1 MSTFSELRNDHTKTW
16 ALIAAGCG
24 IGLFWIAMAAPA
36 LHRSVE
42 TLSMPQQ
49 VIRDQ
54 PSQDFYAGARAKSMP
69 AVLAERAAPPAIGA
83 VTESSGGA
91 RPAPDASGERK
102 IIRSSS
108 LAIVVQHPAQVM
120 DRIMALAEMEGGYLE
135 SSQGGGQDA
144 ASGSLTIRVPA
155 ARFEEARAEIRKL
168 GLLVEN
174 ETITAQDVTRQYVDR
189 DANLRNLRAEEAQY
203 LAILKQ
209 ANTVKDLL
217 AVSQQISGVR
227 GQIEQQQAEFNALSK
242 QTETVAIVISLRTEA
257 ETQVFG
263 LNWRPLYQLKLALRD
278 GLESVAGYASA
289 MTAFLFYLPAV
300 LLWVGTIVGGAA
312 LGWKL
317 LRWVGRSWFAA
328 GKVNEIVHRVS

>member
-16 ALIAAGCG
+16 VLIAAGLG
-24 IGLFWIAMAAPA
+24 IGLFWIALAAPTLHRSAPA
-36 LHRSVE
+36 LSLH
-42 TLSMPQQ
+42 QQ
-49 VIRDQ
+49 IVRDQ
-54 PSQDFYAGARAKSMP
+54 PSQTFYSAAPAKSKTV
-69 AVLAERAAPPAIGA
+69 VLAEPTTPPATAA
-83 VTESSGGA
+83 VMENAAGA
-91 RPAPDASGERK
+91 RPAQDASGERK

-120 DRIMALAEMEGGYLE
+120 DKIMALAEMEGGYLE
-135 SSQGGGQDA
+135 SSEGGGQDA

-168 GLLVEN
+168 GLRVEN
-174 ETITAQDVTRQYVDR
+174 ETIAAQDVTRQYVDQ

-209 ANTVKDLL
+209 ANTVKDSL
-217 AVSQQISGVR
+217 AVSRQISEVR

-242 QTETVAIVISLRTEA
+242 QTETVAIAISLRTEA
-257 ETQVFG
+257 EARVFG

-278 GLESVAGYASA
+278 GLESVGDYASA

-312 LGWKL
+312 VGWKL
-317 LRWVGRSWFAA
+317 LRWVGRRFGWQKAA
-328 GKVNEIVHRVS
+328 AASPAA

>member
-16 ALIAAGCG
+16 ALIAAGFG
-24 IGLFWIAMAAPA
+24 IGLFWLVMALPA
-36 LHRSVE
+36 LHRSAQ
-42 TLSMPQQ
+42 TLSMHRQI
-49 VIRDQ
+49 VRDQ
-54 PSQDFYAGARAKSMP
+54 PSPTFHAPVPAKSKTVVMAEP
-69 AVLAERAAPPAIGA
+69 AEGVAMESSVGVRAA
-83 VTESSGGA
+83 T
-91 RPAPDASGERK
+91 DASGERK

-120 DRIMALAEMEGGYLE
+120 DKIMALAETEGGYLE

-155 ARFEEARAEIRKL
+155 ARFEQTRTEIRKL
-168 GLLVEN
+168 GLRVEN
-174 ETITAQDVTRQYVDR
+174 ESIDARDVTRQYVDQ

-217 AVSQQISGVR
+217 AVSQRISEVR

-242 QTETVAIVISLRTEA
+242 LTETVAIAISLRTEA

-263 LNWRPLYQLKLALRD
+263 LNWRPLYQVKLALRD
-278 GLESVAGYASA
+278 GLESLAGYASA
-289 MTAFLFYLPAV
+289 MMAFLFYLPAV
-300 LLWVGTIVGGAA
+300 LLWVGTVGGGAA
-312 LGWKL
+312 VGWRF
-317 LRWVGRSWFAA
+317 LRWAGRKWFGWSAVVA
-328 GKVNEIVHRVS
+328 QGGQS

>member
-1 MSTFSELRNDHTKTW
+1 MSTFWELRNDRTKTW

-24 IGLFWIAMAAPA
+24 FAVFWVVMAMPNLHRTHTVSVAQRVTRDESSENFYRAAPA
-36 LHRSVE
+36 KEKDRPV
-42 TLSMPQQ
+42 
-49 VIRDQ
+49 
-54 PSQDFYAGARAKSMP
+54 
-69 AVLAERAAPPAIGA
+69 VLAEPTAGVAM
-83 VTESSGGA
+83 ESPQ
-91 RPAPDASGERK
+91 PAPDVSGGRK

-120 DRIMALAEMEGGYLE
+120 DKIMALAEMEGGYLE

-155 ARFEEARAEIRKL
+155 ARFEETRAEIRKL
-168 GLLVEN
+168 GLRVEN
-174 ETITAQDVTRQYVDR
+174 ETIAAQDVTRQYVDQ

-217 AVSQQISGVR
+217 AVSQRISEVR

-242 QTETVAIVISLRTEA
+242 QTETVAIAISLRTEA

-263 LNWRPLYQLKLALRD
+263 LNWRPLYQVKLALRD
-278 GLESVAGYASA
+278 GLESVAGYASV
-289 MTAFLFYLPAV
+289 MTAILFYLPAV
-300 LLWVGTIVGGAA
+300 MLWVGTIVGGAA
-312 LGWKL
+312 VGWKV
-317 LRWVGRSWFAA
+317 LRWVVRRWFGWQKAA
-328 GKVNEIVHRVS
+328 VVG

>member
-16 ALIAAGCG
+16 ALIAAGFG
-24 IGLFWIAMAAPA
+24 IALFWLVMALPA
-36 LHRSVE
+36 LHRSAQ
-42 TLSMPQQ
+42 TLSMHQQ
-49 VIRDQ
+49 IVRDQ
-54 PSQDFYAGARAKSMP
+54 PSPTFYAAVPAKSKTVVMAEP
-69 AVLAERAAPPAIGA
+69 AEGVAM
-83 VTESSGGA
+83 ESSAGV
-91 RPAPDASGERK
+91 RPATDASGERK

-120 DRIMALAEMEGGYLE
+120 DKIRALAETEGGYLE

-155 ARFEEARAEIRKL
+155 ARFEQTRTEIRKL
-168 GLLVEN
+168 GLRVEN
-174 ETITAQDVTRQYVDR
+174 ESIDARDVTRQYVDQ

-217 AVSQQISGVR
+217 AVSQRISEVR

-242 QTETVAIVISLRTEA
+242 LTETVAIAISLRTEA

-263 LNWRPLYQLKLALRD
+263 LNWRPLYQVKLALRD
-278 GLESVAGYASA
+278 GLESLAGYASA
-289 MTAFLFYLPAV
+289 MMAFLFYLPAV
-300 LLWVGTIVGGAA
+300 LLWVGTVGGGAA
-312 LGWKL
+312 VGWRF
-317 LRWVGRSWFAA
+317 LRWAGRKWFGWSAVVVQGGRS
-328 GKVNEIVHRVS
+328 

>member
-1 MSTFSELRNDHTKTW
+1 
-16 ALIAAGCG
+16 
-24 IGLFWIAMAAPA
+24 
-36 LHRSVE
+36 VE

-49 VIRDQ
+49 VIRDQPYQ

-69 AVLAERAAPPAIGA
+69 AVLAERAAPSAIGV
-83 VTESSGGA
+83 VTESPAEA
-91 RPAPDASGERK
+91 RPARDTSGERK
-102 IIRSSS
+102 IIRTSS

-168 GLLVEN
+168 GLRVES
-174 ETITAQDVTRQYVDR
+174 ETITAQDVTRQYVDQ

-217 AVSQQISGVR
+217 AVSQRISEVR

-242 QTETVAIVISLRTEA
+242 QTETVAIAISLRTEA

-289 MTAFLFYLPAV
+289 MTAFLFFLPAV

-312 LGWKL
+312 LGWRL
-317 LRWVGRSWFAA
+317 LRWVGRRWFGWSAVVVQ
-328 GKVNEIVHRVS
+328 GGQS

>member
-1 MSTFSELRNDHTKTW
+1 MSTLVDSFAIRRQQWSW
-16 ALIAAGCG
+16 GAIAIVAV
-24 IGLFWIAMAAPA
+24 LMMAAMAIPNLMRSRVAANDASRAARMRALEAESANNMYYAPTTKDEPVAIVNSQEAASASAVAGAPA
-36 LHRSVE
+36 
-42 TLSMPQQ
+42 
-49 VIRDQ
+49 
-54 PSQDFYAGARAKSMP
+54 
-69 AVLAERAAPPAIGA
+69 
-83 VTESSGGA
+83 
-91 RPAPDASGERK
+91 DASSERK

-120 DRIMALAEMEGGYLE
+120 DKIMALAEMEGGYLE

-155 ARFEEARAEIRKL
+155 ARFEETRAEIRKL
-168 GLLVEN
+168 GLRVEN
-174 ETITAQDVTRQYVDR
+174 ETITAQDVTRQYVDQ
-189 DANLRNLRAEEAQY
+189 DANLRNLRAEETQY

-217 AVSQQISGVR
+217 AVSQRISEVR

-242 QTETVAIVISLRTEA
+242 QTEAVAIAISLRTEA

-300 LLWVGTIVGGAA
+300 LLWVGTIVGGMAV
-312 LGWKL
+312 GWRL
-317 LRWVGRSWFAA
+317 LRWVGRRWFAV
-328 GKVNEIVHRVS
+328 GKANQIVHGAS

>member
-16 ALIAAGCG
+16 ALIAAGFG
-24 IGLFWIAMAAPA
+24 IGFLWLVMALPTLHRSGRNLSMAQQVVGGEQSGNLYTAAPA
-36 LHRSVE
+36 
-42 TLSMPQQ
+42 
-49 VIRDQ
+49 
-54 PSQDFYAGARAKSMP
+54 KSKTVVTAEP
-69 AVLAERAAPPAIGA
+69 AAAAATDA
-83 VTESSGGA
+83 VMENAAGA

-120 DRIMALAEMEGGYLE
+120 DKIMALAEIEGGYLE

-155 ARFEEARAEIRKL
+155 ARFEQTRAEIRKL
-168 GLLVEN
+168 GLRVEN
-174 ETITAQDVTRQYVDR
+174 ESIDARDVTRQYVDQ

-217 AVSQQISGVR
+217 AVSQRISEVR

-242 QTETVAIVISLRTEA
+242 QTETVAIAISLRTEA

-263 LNWRPLYQLKLALRD
+263 LNWRPLYQVKLALRD
-278 GLESVAGYASA
+278 GLESLAGYTSA
-289 MTAFLFYLPAV
+289 MMAFLFYLPAV
-300 LLWVGTIVGGAA
+300 LLWLGTIAGGAA
-312 LGWKL
+312 VGWRL
-317 LRWVGRSWFAA
+317 LRWVGRRWFGWQKAA
-328 GKVNEIVHRVS
+328 VVV